1 MLKTVIKY
9 HIININMDEYYNPK
23 DEYIKHLKNLASYDS
38 DGRFHGA
45 SRKWIEEY
53 EETESWSNMG
63 GA

>member
-1 MLKTVIKY
+1 
-9 HIININMDEYYNPK
+9 MDEYYNPK

-53 EETESWSNMG
+53 EESESWSNMG

>member
-1 MLKTVIKY
+1 
-9 HIININMDEYYNPK
+9 MDEYYNPK
-23 DEYIKHLKNLASYDS
+23 DEYIKHLKNLVSYDS

-53 EETESWSNMG
+53 EEAESWSNMG